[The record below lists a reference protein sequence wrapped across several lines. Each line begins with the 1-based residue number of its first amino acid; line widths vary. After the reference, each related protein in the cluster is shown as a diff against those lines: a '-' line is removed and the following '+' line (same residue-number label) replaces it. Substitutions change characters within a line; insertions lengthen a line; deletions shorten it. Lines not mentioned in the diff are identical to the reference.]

1 MKIMIN
7 DARLVL
13 STATIHFDMEDNSD
27 LQILFIATSIFLV
40 ANTVSS
46 IAVSDPYLQISIVS
60 IMTMAVGR

>member
-1 MKIMIN
+1 MIN

-13 STATIHFDMEDNSD
+13 SAATIHFDMEDNSD

-46 IAVSDPYLQISIVS
+46 IAVSDPYLQYL
-60 IMTMAVGR
+60 

>member
-1 MKIMIN
+1 MIN
-7 DARLVL
+7 DARLFL
-13 STATIHFDMEDNSD
+13 SAAAIHFDMEDNSD

-60 IMTMAVGR
+60 MAVGR

>member
-1 MKIMIN
+1 MIN
-7 DARLVL
+7 DARLFL
-13 STATIHFDMEDNSD
+13 SAATIHFDMEDNSD

-60 IMTMAVGR
+60 IITMAVGVGR